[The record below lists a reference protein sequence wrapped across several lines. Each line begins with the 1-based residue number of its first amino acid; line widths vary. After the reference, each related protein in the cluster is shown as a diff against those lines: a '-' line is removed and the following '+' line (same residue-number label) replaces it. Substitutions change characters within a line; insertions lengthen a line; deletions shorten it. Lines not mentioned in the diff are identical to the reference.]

1 MSVMKEVIFVSKCVI
16 TLLGAIF
23 VNVILD
29 MNLILMPSTA
39 QVNTIKFISL
49 KLIVNVLLI
58 SIGSGFCIFIH
69 L

>member
-49 KLIVNVLLI
+49 QLVVNVLLI
-58 SIGSGFCIFIH
+58 PIGSRFCIFKH

>member
-1 MSVMKEVIFVSKCVI
+1 MSAMRGVIFVSKCVI
-16 TLLGAIF
+16 TLLGAII

-49 KLIVNVLLI
+49 N
-58 SIGSGFCIFIH
+58 S
-69 L
+69 